1 MTEQPGGRRTKTAGV
16 GLGGEGAPF
25 DLERAG
31 ANTDAEIAQ
40 GVHAALA
47 LEPDVDADRY
57 AVDVEHGE
65 VRLVGRIHSPEER
78 QRAIAAASR
87 VHGVRRVVDQLA
99 ECRRRSHGYLISSAP
114 SCWARRRVGSSS
126 SYWWGT

>member
-1 MTEQPGGRRTKTAGV
+1 MAERPERSPYYKPPAA

-25 DLERAG
+25 DLSVLAPT
-31 ANTDAEIAQ
+31 TDAEIAQ

-65 VRLVGRIHSPEER
+65 VGLVGQIHSPEER

-99 ECRRRSHGYLISSAP
+99 RVTGPAAP
-114 SCWARRRVGSSS
+114 A
-126 SYWWGT
+126 T